1 MAAPTV
7 RDIGGDAAAQLAR
20 ELAAL
25 TAGEVLFDAHSR
37 MLYSTDASIY
47 QVEPIG
53 VVTPRTVAEGERVIR
68 HCAARGVPVL
78 PRGGGTALA
87 GQSVNRAVIVD
98 FSRHCRGIISI
109 DAAARRAV
117 VEPGVVLDQLNR
129 AAAPHGLRF
138 GPDVATG

>member
-1 MAAPTV
+1 MAVPTV

-53 VVTPRTVAEGERVIR
+53 VVTPRTR
-68 HCAARGVPVL
+68 
-78 PRGGGTALA
+78 
-87 GQSVNRAVIVD
+87 
-98 FSRHCRGIISI
+98 
-109 DAAARRAV
+109 RRARQ
-117 VEPGVVLDQLNR
+117 PAL
-129 AAAPHGLRF
+129 
-138 GPDVATG
+138 